1 MQKTTPPPTDT
12 SIDIRELPELRSTFH
27 IPERSAI
34 ARLFV
39 EDPGVKGCGWFHSY
53 REDEYH
59 VFANV
64 IRVLCNIIFAPLLV
78 LSLGKAVK
86 NIAYNLA
93 KSSWQDE
100 VVNIPDAVL
109 RNPPGEDVPL
119 MESNSTNLSPPV
131 ATLKPVG
138 NDLDGRGNDVYE
150 KTNYEPRWMLQVV
163 IREGQYESH
172 DQVEWTEEHRGTG
185 YTALSYDMEAAYTL
199 FKEAE
204 PTQSLRDP
212 PGGKPKFSLG
222 DRRRIAK
229 EFLKEYCSAIRRNQ
243 KVDLDREEFLW
254 LDEFCLSRERKPVAG
269 EEKGDE
275 DERKEV
281 AEERSE
287 ELGRLADIFRGADTV
302 VAFCDDVDCDHAKLA
317 CRWANRLFTLG
328 EILHANK
335 IQRMTRRLVPGTRP
349 QSYLYP
355 ETGRSFRERM
365 MYDAAMV
372 GKWHLHSILRQSNNS
387 GSDTWQ
393 MAIHSLIVEAIRRDR
408 ESGYN
413 HHDYIGKGLNGLLPR
428 RAKLQHLKGK
438 DGWADLAWLL
448 ELNQGFYNQAALAA
462 VCCLPDKP
470 EAGNGWLG
478 PPIEPK
484 AGNERLEP
492 LASAFTV
499 SGMNKGKPIAPLN
512 IVGAQTIGLHPAL
525 KRDSMALYR
534 NPHLKR
540 TKIVSVLLLILSWIC
555 GFAMLIG
562 SVTNP
567 SLILGGFL
575 MIWLSSIVFNGVRLI
590 IGTMYLERSGWVFLS
605 DRKRNDGSKGDLP
618 WGMEPEKIIKQLDH
632 SWDRF
637 VEWGERQLAPN
648 WDVPAHQY
656 MQGHLVDMRT
666 GIKVRVVV
674 SETPNSMV
682 VLGIHG
688 SGVTYML
695 LNRSE
700 NAHDVAKKVGLVN
713 LPPFT
718 LAVTDK
724 TGSVRVG
731 RGEFTKPV
739 KASTWEKI
747 AAGVDIGDA
756 VEVAM
761 TAAEDLV

>member
-1 MQKTTPPPTDT
+1 MEKSTHPDT
-12 SIDIRELPELRSTFH
+12 SIDIYELPELHSPFH
-27 IPERSAI
+27 VPKRSAI

-53 REDEYH
+53 REDRFH
-59 VFANV
+59 VLAN
-64 IRVLCNIIFAPLLV
+64 ILRVLCNIILAPVLV
-78 LSLGKAVK
+78 ISLWNAVGT
-86 NIAYNLA
+86 IAYNLVKA
-93 KSSWQDE
+93 SWQDE
-100 VVNIPDAVL
+100 AFDVHDAVL
-109 RNPPGEDVPL
+109 QNPPGEDDL
-119 MESNSTNLSPPV
+119 MEPNSTNLGPPV
-131 ATLKPVG
+131 TTLKPV
-138 NDLDGRGNDVYE
+138 NDSGGRGGFHPTSNDVYE
-150 KTNYEPRWMLQVV
+150 ATDFEPRWMLRVV
-163 IREGQYESH
+163 IREGQYSSH

-199 FKEAE
+199 FKEAGQ
-204 PTQSLRDP
+204 TLRDP
-212 PGGKPKFSLG
+212 PDGKRKFSLR
-222 DRRRIAK
+222 DRRQIAK

-243 KVDLDREEFLW
+243 KVDPDREEFLW
-254 LDEFCLSRERKPVAG
+254 LDEFCLSREREPVAG

-275 DERKEV
+275 AERKEV
-281 AEERSE
+281 AKERSE

-302 VAFCDDVDCDHAKLA
+302 VVFCDKVNCDHVKLA

-328 EILHANK
+328 EILHASK
-335 IQRMTRRLVPGTRP
+335 TQRMTRRLVTGRP

-355 ETGRSFRERM
+355 ESGRSFRERM
-365 MYDAAMV
+365 MHDAAMA

-393 MAIHSLIVEAIRRDR
+393 MAIHALIVEAIRRDR

-413 HHDYIGKGLNGLLPR
+413 HHEYLGKGLNGLLPR

-478 PPIEPK
+478 PPIEPR

-499 SGMNKGKPIAPLN
+499 SGINKGGKPIAPLN

-525 KRDSMALYR
+525 KRDSMALYH
-534 NPHLKR
+534 NPRLKK
-540 TKIVSVLLLILSWIC
+540 TKRVSLSLLFLCWLC
-555 GFAMLIG
+555 GFVMLVFG
-562 SVTNP
+562 SRIYIRV
-567 SLILGGFL
+567 GGIA
-575 MIWLSSIVFNGVRLI
+575 MIWMSSIVFNGVRLI

-605 DRKRNDGSKGDLP
+605 DRKTNDGSKGDLP
-618 WGMEPEKIIKQLDH
+618 WGMEPEKKINQLDR
-632 SWDRF
+632 SLDRF
-637 VEWGERQLAPN
+637 IEWGDRQMAPN

-656 MQGHLVDMRT
+656 MQGHLVDLRT
-666 GIKVRVVV
+666 GVKARVVV
-674 SETPNSMV
+674 SEKPNSMV

-695 LNRSE
+695 LNRSR
-700 NAHDVAKKVGLVN
+700 NIHDVAAKVGLVN

-718 LAVTDK
+718 LAATEK

-731 RGEFTKPV
+731 QGEFTETVEAPPWK
-739 KASTWEKI
+739 KL
-747 AAGVDIGDA
+747 IGA
-756 VEVAM
+756 
-761 TAAEDLV
+761 AAELKDAAVAVTVAEALV